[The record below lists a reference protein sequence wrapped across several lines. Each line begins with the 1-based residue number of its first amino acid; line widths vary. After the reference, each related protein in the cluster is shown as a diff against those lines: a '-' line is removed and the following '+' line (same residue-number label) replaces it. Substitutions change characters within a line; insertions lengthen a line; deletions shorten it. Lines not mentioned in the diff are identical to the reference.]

1 MTQKENTVDPA
12 LSGPYVGG
20 PKILVCVCFIGNSGQ
35 TGEEADFHGNTLK
48 QNMLK
53 MNLPFAS

>member
-1 MTQKENTVDPA
+1 MDPA

-20 PKILVCVCFIGNSGQ
+20 PKILVCVCLIGNSENMEWQ

-53 MNLPFAS
+53 MNLPFES

>member
-1 MTQKENTVDPA
+1 MW
-12 LSGPYVGG
+12 
-20 PKILVCVCFIGNSGQ
+20 SGQ
-35 TGEEADFHGNTLK
+35 TGEKADFHGNTLK